1 MSILHFRIT
10 LWTKKVKANLSAY
23 RSVSDDGIDIRDIS
37 QVVEDDSRVRRSG
50 SVVPSAQRGNEFGK
64 SRLRNHCRQIFN
76 LFARHRSFFQ
86 CFPSPWSDRGF
97 RLPARKPLRH
107 FTRRSKGH
115 RWTRVTRL
123 EKISRNPKTII
134 SIICS
139 IYLIS
144 RR

>member
-76 LFARHRSFFQ
+76 LFARHRSFFNV
-86 CFPSPWSDRGF
+86 S
-97 RLPARKPLRH
+97 LPLGPIAAFASQRENHYVTLR
-107 FTRRSKGH
+107 TTRSKGH
-115 RWTRVTRL
+115 R
-123 EKISRNPKTII
+123 
-134 SIICS
+134 
-139 IYLIS
+139 
-144 RR
+144 